1 MIAGRLWSKAS
12 ELYEVETGQLPV
24 VRRNAEPGWYWGSI
38 QCQNVWGAISAKNV
52 WVEQYGDHV
61 HVSTL
66 AAITRKQ
73 NLRKM

>member
-38 QCQNVWGAISAKNV
+38 
-52 WVEQYGDHV
+52 EQYGDHV